1 MSIKTHNFNFIDD
14 LPKTLDL
21 DLAGVSLGYL
31 LDYLES
37 EYSSEIKRAILDGGK
52 LTDAARV
59 SINGVSAY
67 DLNAVIPDNS
77 QLVFAYVLAGG

>member
-1 MSIKTHNFNFIDD
+1 MSIKIHNFNLIDD

-31 LDYLES
+31 LDYLEF
-37 EYSSEIKRAILDGGK
+37 EYSSEIKQVILDGGK
-52 LTDAARV
+52 LTDSARV

-67 DLNAVIPDNS
+67 DLNATIPDNS